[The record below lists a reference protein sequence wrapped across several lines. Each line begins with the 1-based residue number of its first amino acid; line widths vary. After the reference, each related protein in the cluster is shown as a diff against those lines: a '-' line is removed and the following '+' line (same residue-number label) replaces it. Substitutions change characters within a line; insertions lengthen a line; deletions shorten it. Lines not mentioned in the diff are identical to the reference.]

1 MDINY
6 SLTINKSVNNVSVY
20 DLYGNC
26 KGVILRLK
34 ESDLEH
40 WYVEERALP
49 EDFGP
54 VLAEHL
60 LYWAKQCGL
69 VVLEPRPHWVTRITG
84 SFNVNDGEQVA
95 ERLSRIDKH

>member
-34 ESDLEH
+34 EADLEH

-60 LYWAKQCGL
+60 LSWAKQCGL
-69 VVLEPRPHWVTRITG
+69 VVLEPRPHWIMNINGQIT
-84 SFNVNDGEQVA
+84 SD
-95 ERLSRIDKH
+95 ERLMTLPVTANV